1 MSDWLVAYTE
11 PHCEA
16 KAARF
21 GPLFGLSCY
30 CPQTNADGRRGRV
43 NRPLFPGYLFVAN
56 SWAGTAA
63 AARSAIGIA
72 GLVRLGDRPALLRQ
86 EAIDAL
92 HAREVGGI
100 VPLPEKEPPER
111 NSIALRPGMRI
122 RVNLA
127 AGLVNAV
134 FRARQGSRRSVV
146 YLGRPSGGQ
155 VRAVVENRL
164 IMPA

>member
-16 KAARF
+16 KAVRF

-30 CPQTNADGRRGRV
+30 CPQTYADGRRGRV

-56 SWAGTAA
+56 SWAGAAA

-72 GLVRLGDRPALLRQ
+72 GLVRLGDRPALVGQ
-86 EAIDAL
+86 GAIDAVKI
-92 HAREVGGI
+92 REVGGI
-100 VPLPEKEPPER
+100 VPLPKKEPPVR
-111 NSIALRPGMRI
+111 PLRPGMRI

-127 AGLVNAV
+127 TGLVDAV
-134 FRARQGSRRSVV
+134 FRARQGTKRSVV
-146 YLGRPSGGQ
+146 YLGKPGGGQ
-155 VRAVVENRL
+155 VRAVVENQR
-164 IMPA
+164 IVPA